1 MRLRSACAIA
11 VAALALIA
19 AAVPAGAATV
29 SGSFT
34 YDNGSPAKRRQ
45 LHFENRATGDM
56 YIAPTDPSGA
66 FAADLPP
73 GLYDLRAERGVV
85 LKAKIEVG
93 ESDLNVGKVVEPAP
107 LDVRR
112 PFEHQGIAEAI
123 VDTPAPS
130 TANLQSGRPFEGM
143 KYGHA
148 ALSDYGR
155 PVQALPGEAA
165 TATGGTADTNAP
177 KPLPAATPAPLP

>member
-1 MRLRSACAIA
+1 MPARILGAIA

-19 AAVPAGAATV
+19 VAVPAGAGVV
-29 SGSFT
+29 SGTFT
-34 YDNGSPAKRRQ
+34 YDNGTPARRRQ

-66 FAADLPP
+66 FSTDLPP
-73 GLYDLRAERGVV
+73 GLYDLRAERGVI
-85 LKAKIEVG
+85 LKGNIGVG
-93 ESDLNVGKVVEPAP
+93 ESNLDVGKVVEPAP

-112 PFEHQGIAEAI
+112 PFQHQGIAEAI

-130 TANLQSGRPFEGM
+130 TANLQSGRPFEAM

-148 ALSDYGR
+148 ALSSYGR
-155 PVQALPGEAA
+155 PVQNLPGMAA
-165 TATGGTADTNAP
+165 TAAGGTADTNAP
-177 KPLPAATPAPLP
+177 QPLPQPSPAPVP